1 MAQEV
6 LVTRDGTVLNVVMNR
21 PEKKNALTAAMYQ
34 SLANAL
40 QEGDADPAVRAILIC
55 GAGNTFTAGND
66 LADFLKNPPR
76 GKDSP
81 VFRFL
86 ATITGL
92 QKPLVAGVEGAAV
105 GIGTTMLL
113 HCDFVYA
120 ADDARFALPFVNLG
134 ICPEAASSFLLPLV
148 AGHRLA
154 AKLLMLGES
163 FSAAEAV
170 AAGIVTETLAPSKVA
185 ETAAAFARKLA
196 EKPAS
201 AIRTTKRLMKKQYQ
215 GQILAALAE
224 ESETFARMLGEPA
237 AREAMAA
244 FLEKRKPDFSKF
256 A

>member
-6 LVTRDGTVLNVVMNR
+6 LVTRDGAVLRVVMNR

-34 SLANAL
+34 GLADAL
-40 QEGDADPAVRAILIC
+40 QAGDADQAVRAILIG
-55 GAGNTFTAGND
+55 GAGSTFTAGND

-86 ATITGL
+86 ATINSL
-92 QKPLVAGVEGAAV
+92 QKPLVAAVEGAAV

-148 AGHRLA
+148 AGHRRA

-163 FSAAEAV
+163 FSAADAV
-170 AAGIVTETLAPSKVA
+170 EAGIVTEMLVPTKVM
-185 ETAAAFARKLA
+185 ETAAALAQKLS

-201 AIRTTKRLMKKQYQ
+201 SIRTTKRLLKKQYQ
-215 GQILAALAE
+215 EQILAALAE

-237 AREAMAA
+237 AREAMGA
-244 FLEKRKPDFSKF
+244 FLEKRKADFSKF